1 MEYDIRKEAALSLI
15 RLAIPE
21 DISTGDVTSE
31 AIFSGNEKS
40 SAYIMAKQDGIVCG
54 GDLVKWVYAE
64 LDPSVKVE
72 QLVPEGSVIEK
83 GKTVITIDGPTK
95 SILEGERTAL
105 NFFQRMSGIATKTN
119 SIVKLTEGTSISIL
133 DTRKTLPGF
142 RLLDKYAVKCGGGK
156 NHRIGL
162 YDMVLIKD
170 NHIKAAGSITAAVGK
185 VRAKW
190 NDKFRI
196 EVETTNLDE
205 VAEAVRERADIIML
219 DNMDVETMRKATE
232 MIGGKAKIEI
242 SGNMDAE
249 KIGGVRSLK
258 IDFISIGALTHSVD
272 AFDWSMKFSY

>member
-1 MEYDIRKEAALSLI
+1 MEYDITKEAALSLI
-15 RLAIPE
+15 RLAIAE

-54 GDLVKWVYAE
+54 GDLVKWVYTE
-64 LDPSVKVE
+64 LDPAVKVE
-72 QLVPEGSVIEK
+72 QIVPEGSKIEK

-170 NHIKAAGSITAAVGK
+170 NHIKAAGSITAAVDK

-219 DNMDVETMRKATE
+219 DNMDVETMRKA
-232 MIGGKAKIEI
+232 
-242 SGNMDAE
+242 
-249 KIGGVRSLK
+249 
-258 IDFISIGALTHSVD
+258 
-272 AFDWSMKFSY
+272 